1 MVGGPLGFYTGRITI
16 GKMKEAVKWFVET
29 ELEMD
34 LGKVNIPIKNVAIKN
49 NGEIEQVLERSRF
62 ELYQAYKRSKPNP

>member
-34 LGKVNIPIKNVAIKN
+34 LGKVNIPIENVAIKP
-49 NGEIEQVLERSRF
+49 EWEMDKVLERSRF
-62 ELYQAYKRSKPNP
+62 ELYQVYKRGKPNP